1 MRTIAAIIT
10 LALFTSALQ
19 AQHLKE
25 SEVPAAVI
33 KGFHD
38 SYKDVNA
45 KSWEK
50 EKNGTYEVEF
60 NLSKTEHAVI
70 FNPEGQILWVQ
81 EEISATA
88 LPKTVNEYL
97 DKNYPGYKIEEV
109 KRGTMPTGD
118 NNYEVEIKKGKDEL
132 ELMFDSIG
140 NFVSKEQD

>member
-10 LALFTSALQ
+10 LALFTGAAQ

-25 SEVPAAVI
+25 SEVPAPVV

-60 NLSKTEHAVI
+60 TSNKTEHAAI
-70 FNPEGQILWVQ
+70 YSPEGQLLWFK

-97 DKNYPGYKIEEV
+97 DKNYSGYKIEEV
-109 KRGTMPTGD
+109 KRSTMPTGD
-118 NNYEVEIKKGKDEL
+118 NHYEVEIKKGKDEL
-132 ELMFDSIG
+132 ELTFDSLG
-140 NFVSKEQD
+140 SFVNVEKE